1 MVVCVS
7 GALVIDLRS
16 RAHTYVSIHSLTTS
30 TLHTDREALNRKPC
44 AKTPL
49 VLQQEPSARA
59 GLERARATL
68 EGPCHSERG
77 RAPRQDTRAG
87 LELRQL
93 LLVEPLS
100 KHRILEPQ
108 LHLYLACGQL
118 QIILAHVA
126 LFQPRR

>member
-1 MVVCVS
+1 MLISVVWCVIDRPVIVVCVS

-59 GLERARATL
+59 GLAR
-68 EGPCHSERG
+68 
-77 RAPRQDTRAG
+77 DRAG

-108 LHLYLACGQL
+108 LHLYLSGGQL
-118 QIILAHVA
+118 
-126 LFQPRR
+126 